1 VISGGKR
8 VNADDN
14 WNPRRAC
21 GEMAALFA
29 QADEI
34 INQPHYQD
42 VVSGDELESPTADL
56 LPTTEP
62 NERT

>member
-1 VISGGKR
+1 
-8 VNADDN
+8 
-14 WNPRRAC
+14 
-21 GEMAALFA
+21 MAALFA